1 MMTIIIVNQSSMM
14 GARYMNQAADLH
26 AEKAANIHGSTA
38 TILITVVKVKIKR
51 PCKLQLLTD
60 TGI

>member
-38 TILITVVKVKIKR
+38 TILITVVKVTIKR
-51 PCKLQLLTD
+51 GCKASIVD
-60 TGI
+60 